1 MPATDRHARQNASLV
16 RGLQRFGHALLSR
29 RPVVGFLHLSPST
42 VKCIPQRA
50 TRRCRPIEVMAV
62 DPELIA
68 SQIAH
73 LRAVRALCGF
83 APFGQRELS
92 ASAHQMLVE
101 IVRSLLPDVSRIE
114 ARWSM
119 RPPRPRRLLLPLQPE
134 RRPAKRLLP
143 CKAASL
149 TAAVDLSQ
157 DGPHTG
163 WDRRCRL
170 QENRARHSDRAS
182 LASKRRQP

>member
-16 RGLQRFGHALLSR
+16 RGLQRFAHALLSR

-42 VKCIPQRA
+42 IKCTPQRA

-62 DPELIA
+62 HPELIA
-68 SQIAH
+68 WRIAH

-83 APFGQRELS
+83 APFRQRDLS
-92 ASAHQMLVE
+92 ACAHWMLVE
-101 IVRSLLPDVSRIE
+101 IARSLLPDVSRIGT
-114 ARWSM
+114 RWSM
-119 RPPRPRRLLLPLQPE
+119 RPPTPWRLLLPPQRE
-134 RRPAKRLLP
+134 RRPAMRLLP

-149 TAAVDLSQ
+149 VAAVDLSQ
-157 DGPHTG
+157 DGPHTV

-170 QENRARHSDRAS
+170 Q
-182 LASKRRQP
+182 